1 MRALRPIGAF
11 ALAIVPLL
19 GAAEPTT
26 ERQASPPATTLSQ
39 VAKSIKLSL
48 PPGKRKLD
56 NQTVKQL
63 SEGVEL
69 TTPSADRAPK
79 PLGKETWQQRYQEAR
94 ARVLGL
100 ELLLQRFRQQL
111 REGKAQGATAFV
123 LERSA
128 RRAGAELELMRP
140 VPESVRRQALAEGG
154 KPEWFANLPQPEPI
168 YPQWVSKLPA
178 SSP

>member
-1 MRALRPIGAF
+1 MRALRPVGAF

-19 GAAEPTT
+19 GAAEPPT
-26 ERQASPPATTLSQ
+26 EQPVSPPEATLSQ
-39 VAKSIKLSL
+39 VAKSIKLRL

-63 SEGVEL
+63 GEGAEL
-69 TTPSADRAPK
+69 TTTGADRAPK
-79 PLGKETWQQRYQEAR
+79 PLGKAYWQQRYQEAR

-100 ELLLQRFRQQL
+100 ELLLQRFHQQL
-111 REGKAQGATAFV
+111 REGKAQGATALI

-128 RRAGAELELMRP
+128 RRAETELELMRLA
-140 VPESVRRQALAEGG
+140 PESVRRQALAEGC

-168 YPQWVSKLPA
+168 YPQWVTKLPA